1 MTARNIPVALNV
13 REESRHSPK
22 LVLTCGGALLLT
34 MWRAEAQGLSRCEY
48 GSFRSRDIRAKV
60 MGKSGKD
67 EHGGHGYPRSRYC
80 VLSCT

>member
-48 GSFRSRDIRAKV
+48 GSFRSREYSCKGDGEIRQ
-60 MGKSGKD
+60 G
-67 EHGGHGYPRSRYC
+67 
-80 VLSCT
+80 